1 MRVNSLLKS
10 TVASARIS
18 AACPPVRLVLLGASV
33 VFSSSLLGADT
44 PYSPPI
50 ANDYPNRVLW
60 GDTHVHSYLSP
71 DAFTFGNRGVTPE
84 QAFRFAR
91 GETVT
96 SQNGLQARLSRP
108 LDFLLVSDHSEFLGI
123 FPKVFSGSDDI
134 VNTPLGKRW
143 TSYIQQNKVNN
154 VLMEFGV
161 LSMGKDHLEHTL
173 QQLDAM
179 PEIDLDADTL
189 RDESQSEI
197 PATVRQSIWDNVGA
211 VADQFNEPGRFTAFI
226 GYEWTSMPGGNNLHR
241 NVLFR
246 DSAERT
252 SKVLPFSSMDG
263 GDPEELWAFLAE
275 YEKSTGGRALAIP
288 HNSNVSN
295 GMMFAEVTLSGES
308 LSKDYAQRR
317 DRWEP
322 VIEVTQIKGDSE
334 THSFLSPNDEF
345 ADYETWDKA
354 NLAFSAPKEE
364 HMLKYDY
371 ARSALKI
378 GLAQQADLGANPFKF
393 GMLGSTDSHTSL
405 ATADEDNYFGKMT
418 SAEPVKDRATRSFF
432 PVASSSDQI
441 QQDQWE
447 SAASGYAAVW
457 AKDNTRAEI
466 FDAMQRKEVYSTT
479 GPRMT
484 VRFFGGWDF
493 DADAAYRPDLA
504 SYAYRNG
511 VPMGSDLKPQSQDAE
526 NQPRSARSN
535 SMPLNAPQF
544 IVAAQRDPQGA
555 NLDRLQIVKG
565 WLDDEGNTH
574 EKVYNVAASDGRKI
588 RKNKVKSVGNTVD
601 ASTATYRN
609 SIGDAELVAV
619 WVDPDFDATQSAFY
633 YARVLEIPTPRWTN
647 IDEVYFG
654 SPAPEAAPKWTQE
667 RAYTSPIWY
676 TP

>member
-1 MRVNSLLKS
+1 MRI
-10 TVASARIS
+10 IS
-18 AACPPVRLVLLGASV
+18 VRVLAL
-33 VFSSSLLGADT
+33 VFSSCLSVAHAAT
-44 PYSPPI
+44 PPYSPPV
-50 ANDYPNRVLW
+50 ANDFPNRVLW
-60 GDTHVHSYLSP
+60 GDTHVHSNLSP

-96 SQNGLQARLSRP
+96 AQNGLQARLSRP

-123 FPKVFSGSDDI
+123 FPKVFAGSDDI
-134 VNTPLGKRW
+134 MQTPLGKRW
-143 TSYIQQNKVNN
+143 AGYVEKNQVNN
-154 VLMEFGV
+154 ILMEFGV
-161 LSMGKDHLEHTL
+161 LSMGNEHLEEAV
-173 QQLDAM
+173 QQLEST
-179 PEIDLDADTL
+179 PGIDLDASVLLDA
-189 RDESQSEI
+189 SQSEI
-197 PATVRQSIWDNVGA
+197 PAGIRQAIWDQVGA
-211 VADQFNEPGRFTAFI
+211 TADRFNEPGRFTAFI

-252 SKVLPFSSMDG
+252 SQVLPFSSIDS
-263 GDPEELWAFLAE
+263 GDPEQLWAFLAQ
-275 YEKSTGGRALAIP
+275 YEKTTGGKALAIP

-295 GMMFAEVTLSGES
+295 GMMFAEATLSGEP
-308 LSKDYAQRR
+308 LSKDYAERR

-334 THSFLSPNDEF
+334 THPFLSPNDEF

-364 HMLKYDY
+364 HMLPFDY

-378 GLAQQADLGANPFKF
+378 GLAQSADLGANPFKF
-393 GMLGSTDSHTSL
+393 GMIGSTDSHTGL

-418 SAEPVKDRATRSFF
+418 SGEPEKDRATKSFF
-432 PVASSSDQI
+432 PVPPSPGQI

-466 FDAMQRKEVYSTT
+466 FDAMQRKEVYATT

-484 VRFFGGWDF
+484 VRFFAGWNF
-493 DADAAYRPDLA
+493 DDNAVQRPDLA

-511 VPMGSDLKPQSQDAE
+511 VPMGADL
-526 NQPRSARSN
+526 QPGQQG
-535 SMPLNAPQF
+535 LAPQF

-565 WLDDEGNTH
+565 WLDANGKTH

-588 RKNKVKSVGNTVD
+588 RNNKVKVVGNTVD
-601 ASTATYRN
+601 TKTASYRN
-609 SIGDAELVAV
+609 SIGDPELAV
-619 WVDPDFDATQSAFY
+619 LWSDPDFDPKQRAFY
-633 YARVLEIPTPRWTN
+633 YARVLEIPTPRWTTV
-647 IDEVYFG
+647 DAVYFD
-654 SPAPEAAPKWTQE
+654 SPAPEQAPKWTQE

-676 TP
+676 SPPAKAGGG

>member
-1 MRVNSLLKS
+1 MRKLSL
-10 TVASARIS
+10 S
-18 AACPPVRLVLLGASV
+18 AAFLVV
-33 VFSSSLLGADT
+33 SSWAFAESPAPT
-44 PYSPPI
+44 PYSPPV
-50 ANDYPNRVLW
+50 ANDYPTRLLW
-60 GDTHVHSYLSP
+60 GDTHVHSNLSP
-71 DAFTFGNRGVTPE
+71 DAFTFGNRGVTSE

-96 SQNGLQARLSRP
+96 SQTGLQARLSRP

-123 FPKVFSGSDDI
+123 FPKVFSGSKDI
-134 VNTPLGKRW
+134 IETPLGKRW
-143 TSYIQQNKVNN
+143 TGYIRDNKVNN

-161 LSMGKDHLEHTL
+161 LSMGKEHMGHALE
-173 QQLDAM
+173 QLESM
-179 PEIDLDADTL
+179 PGIDLDAEVL
-189 RDESQSEI
+189 RDPKQSEV
-197 PATVRQSIWDNVGA
+197 PVDVRRAIWREVGA
-211 VADQFNEPGRFTAFI
+211 VADRFNEPGRFTAFI

-246 DSAERT
+246 DSSERT
-252 SKVLPFSSMDG
+252 SQILPFSSMDG
-263 GDPEELWAFLAE
+263 GDPEQLWAFLSE

-295 GMMFAEVTLSGES
+295 GLMFAETTLSGEP
-308 LSKDYAQRR
+308 LSKDYAERR

-334 THSFLSPNDEF
+334 THPFLSPNDEF

-364 HMLKYDY
+364 HMLQFDY

-378 GLAQQADLGANPFKF
+378 GLAQNAALGANPFKF

-418 SAEPVKDRATRSFF
+418 SAEPEKDRATKSFF
-432 PVASSSDQI
+432 PVASSPDQI

-457 AKDNTRAEI
+457 ARDNTRAEI

-484 VRFFGGWDF
+484 VRFFAGWNF
-493 DADAAYRPDLA
+493 DDDATQRSDMA
-504 SYAYRNG
+504 SYAYRTG
-511 VPMGSDLKPQSQDAE
+511 VPMGSDL
-526 NQPRSARSN
+526 QPGEKGA
-535 SMPLNAPQF
+535 APQF
-544 IVAAQRDPQGA
+544 IVAAQRDPLGA

-565 WLDDEGNTH
+565 WLDADGETH

-588 RKNKVKSVGNTVD
+588 RGNKVSAVGNTVD
-601 ASTATYRN
+601 VETASYRN
-609 SIGDAELVAV
+609 SIGDPELAV
-619 WVDPDFDATQSAFY
+619 VWTDPDFDPAQSAFY

-647 IDEVYFG
+647 VDEVYFG
-654 SPAPEAAPKWTQE
+654 SPAPEEAPKWTQE